1 MFKILIKTLV
11 VLLATI
17 SQTAKAQSE
26 LFVDGDA
33 TITGRV
39 RASQFGGIDIRGV
52 GQPLFLPW
60 WSLYVQEP
68 ERTGNPNI
76 DQLSYAAFFDGA
88 TVATG
93 TKSFLIPNP
102 DRPSTSLIRHFCHE
116 GNEPLNR
123 YSGTAQFDADGIATV
138 TLPDYFPLIN
148 RDARYQVTPLGMS
161 MPDIFVVPLNDGDT
175 SFQIKGGVS
184 HGKVCWEITG
194 IRNDEWVR
202 FHGYEDEL
210 DIDESVINANRLSSG
225 GDKINH
231 DNYNAI
237 KEKVFYVKTET
248 THEYMP

>member
-1 MFKILIKTLV
+1 MFKIMIKTLV

-17 SQTAKAQSE
+17 SQTVKAQSE

-33 TITGRV
+33 TITGRFS
-39 RASQFGGIDIRGV
+39 ASHFGSIDINGV

-68 ERTGNPNI
+68 ERTGNPKI

-123 YSGTAQFDADGIATV
+123 YSGTAQFDVDGIATV

-148 RDARYQVTPLGMS
+148 RDVRYQATPLGMP

-184 HGKVCWEITG
+184 NEKVCWEVTG
-194 IRNDEWVR
+194 IRNDEWVQV
-202 FHGYEDEL
+202 HGYEDEI
-210 DIDESVINANRLSSG
+210 DIDQSAPIANQISSSIEAINQANI
-225 GDKINH
+225 DQ
-231 DNYNAI
+231 
-237 KEKVFYVKTET
+237 
-248 THEYMP
+248 